1 MENTNPSY
9 PNHLAWH
16 ETLELH
22 ELVASQA
29 VVLMKLKRFIGNVND
44 GELRSIYDQTIK
56 GLETNLNEL
65 LAFYPSAPSLQDQAE
80 TRNTDT
86 AFYAGDLLVFAKTSV
101 RNYAIAITETATPV
115 LRETLRK
122 QLQRAIDTH
131 AKVFAFMYSR
141 GLYPSYNLE
150 RLLQSDI
157 QNASKALKMGY

>member
-1 MENTNPSY
+1 
-9 PNHLAWH
+9 
-16 ETLELH
+16 
-22 ELVASQA
+22 
-29 VVLMKLKRFIGNVND
+29 MKLKQFIGNVND
-44 GELRSIYDQTIK
+44 GELRSIYEQTIK

-80 TRNTDT
+80 TRNTYT
-86 AFYAGDLLVFAKTSV
+86 AFFAGDLLVFAKTSV

-131 AKVFAFMYSR
+131 AKIFDFMYRR

-150 RLLQSDI
+150 QLLQSDI